1 MQRQMNIPQRKA
13 HRFLPQVFAV
23 TQWKD
28 IQPFYE
34 QLLAR
39 NLTSLETLQQWF
51 LDRSELEGALS
62 EEGGWRYIN
71 TTRDTTH
78 QGYKT
83 KYECYVKEILPH
95 TIPLTHQLNEKAKHC
110 PYTQVLGQEVGF
122 DILLQCMAN
131 SLQIYRPENVP
142 LLTKVML
149 KAQEYGQAVGAMTVE
164 LEGRELTLQQATVH
178 LEEQDSVLRKE
189 VYEQISQRRLQDK
202 DTLNNLYT
210 ALIKDRHQ
218 IAVNAGFENFRDYSF
233 VAMNRFDYTPQDCFA
248 FHEAVAKE
256 VVPLLNTLAQE
267 RKDLLGVSVL
277 KPWDTLVEPSKQPP
291 LRPFKHVDDLL
302 QKTITAF
309 DRLDPFLGDCLRT
322 MQVMGHFDL
331 ESRKGKAPGG
341 YNYPLDETGV
351 PFIFMNATATLEDM
365 VTLLHEG
372 GHAVHS
378 FLVRDL
384 VMNDFKHFTS
394 EVAELASMSME
405 LLTMAHWDVF
415 FDHEEDQ
422 KRAKKQHLEKIIST
436 LAWVATIDKFQ
447 HWVYEHPEHT
457 LAQRHAAWHDI
468 FDQFSDDVT
477 DWSGQEHYKDFLWQK
492 QLHLFEVPFYYIEY
506 GIAQLGAVAVWKHYQ
521 ENPKQGLQDYLD
533 ALKLGYTHTVPQV
546 YQKAG
551 IAFEFNRTYIRGL
564 MQFLRTQIEALV
576 D

>member
-1 MQRQMNIPQRKA
+1 MNIPKRKA
-13 HRFLPQVFAV
+13 HQFLPQIFAV

-39 NLTSLETLQQWF
+39 ELASLETLRQWF
-51 LDRSELEGALS
+51 LDRSELEGSLS
-62 EEGGWRYIN
+62 EEAGWRYIN
-71 TTRDTTH
+71 MTRDTSH
-78 QGYKT
+78 QGHRT
-83 KYECYVKEILPH
+83 KYEYYVQEILPQA
-95 TIPLTHQLNEKAKHC
+95 ILLTHQLNEKATRC
-110 PYTQVLGQEVGF
+110 PYTQTLRQEVGF
-122 DILLQCMAN
+122 DILLRCMAN

-149 KAQEYGQAVGAMTVE
+149 KAREYGQAVGAMTVE
-164 LEGRELTLQQATVH
+164 LEGQELTLQQATVH
-178 LEEQDSVLRKE
+178 LEEQDSALRKE

-202 DTLNNLYT
+202 DTLNSLYT

-218 IAVNAGFENFRDYSF
+218 IAANAGFENFRDYSF

-248 FHEAVAKE
+248 FHEAIEKE

-277 KPWDTLVEPSKQPP
+277 KPWDTLVDPGNQPP
-291 LRPFKHVDDLL
+291 LRPFSHADDLL
-302 QKTITAF
+302 QKTITSF

-331 ESRKGKAPGG
+331 ASRKGKAPGG

-351 PFIFMNATATLEDM
+351 PFIFMNATATLKDM

-378 FLVRDL
+378 FLVKDL

-405 LLTMAHWDVF
+405 LLTMEHWDVF

-447 HWVYEHPEHT
+447 HWVYAHPEHT
-457 LAQRHAAWHDI
+457 LTQRQVAWNKI

-492 QLHLFEVPFYYIEY
+492 QLHIFEVPFYYIEY
-506 GIAQLGAVAVWKHYQ
+506 GIAQLGAVAVWKRYQ
-521 ENPKQGLQDYLD
+521 ENPVQGLQDYLD
-533 ALKLGYTHTVPQV
+533 ALKLGYTRTVPQV

-551 IAFEFNRTYIRGL
+551 ISFEFSRTYIREL
-564 MQFLRTQIEALV
+564 MQFLRTHIEDLG
-576 D
+576 